1 MEVSSVIPCK
11 GWTSWQGLLLTA
23 SIFTCWH
30 LSTTDHI
37 TIKSFPSQVANGDNV
52 LLLVNDLPE
61 DLLTF
66 TWFKGETGMDL
77 GIARY
82 APDRDLIMQGPGYS
96 GRETVYRN
104 GSLLIQNVNEKDT
117 GLYTLQTLNE
127 HGDVLSITTMRLHV
141 YPFLWTCGRLATS
154 AQLTAQ
160 SVPPSVA
167 EGGSVLLLV
176 HNPPENIIAFGW
188 FKWMNSFRK
197 VEIGQYIIDR
207 KSTVWGPAYTG
218 RETLYSDGSLL
229 LRGVTQNDRG
239 LYTVRILR
247 TDMRSEEAEVQLQV
261 NTSLSLC
268 YNLFTSSQTMIQ
280 PVPQYPAEGEGVL
293 LQVHNL
299 PEDLVNFVWYKSKY
313 GTPVIKIVEYSRD
326 MNSVFWWPA
335 YRGRG
340 MVYYNGS
347 LMLQNVT
354 EKDAG
359 MYTLEVLKKNSKIE
373 KASVEFNVKK
383 DVTQP
388 FVRVADTTVEGR
400 RSVTFSCISPDTD
413 ISIRWIFNNRSL
425 HHLERVT
432 LSPTKCGL
440 RIDSV
445 GREDAGEYKCEV
457 TNGVS
462 LKTSLPVW
470 WP

>member
-1 MEVSSVIPCK
+1 ME
-11 GWTSWQGLLLTA
+11 A
-23 SIFTCWH
+23 SILTCWH
-30 LSTTDHI
+30 LSATDHI
-37 TIKSFPSQVANGDNV
+37 TIKSVPSQVANGDNV
-52 LLLVNDLPE
+52 LLLVNKLPE
-61 DLLTF
+61 DLLNF
-66 TWFKGETGMDL
+66 AWFKGESGMNL
-77 GIARY
+77 GIAIY

-127 HGDVLSITTMRLHV
+127 HGDVLSVTTMRLHV
-141 YPFLWTCGRLATS
+141 YPS
-154 AQLTAQ
+154 
-160 SVPPSVA
+160 
-167 EGGSVLLLV
+167 
-176 HNPPENIIAFGW
+176 I
-188 FKWMNSFRK
+188 
-197 VEIGQYIIDR
+197 
-207 KSTVWGPAYTG
+207 
-218 RETLYSDGSLL
+218 
-229 LRGVTQNDRG
+229 
-239 LYTVRILR
+239 
-247 TDMRSEEAEVQLQV
+247 
-261 NTSLSLC
+261 SLC
-268 YNLFTSSQTMIQ
+268 CNLLTSSQTMIQ
-280 PVPQYPAEGEGVL
+280 PVPRFPAEGEGVL

-299 PEDLVNFVWYKSKY
+299 PEDLLNFVWYKSKY
-313 GTPVIKIVEYSRD
+313 GTPVLKIVEYSRD
-326 MNSVFWWPA
+326 MNSVFWGPA

-359 MYTLEVLKKNSKIE
+359 IYTLEVLKKNSKIE

-383 DVTQP
+383 NVSQP
-388 FVRVADTTVEGR
+388 FVRVTDTTVEGR
-400 RSVTFSCISPDTD
+400 RSVTFTCISPDTD